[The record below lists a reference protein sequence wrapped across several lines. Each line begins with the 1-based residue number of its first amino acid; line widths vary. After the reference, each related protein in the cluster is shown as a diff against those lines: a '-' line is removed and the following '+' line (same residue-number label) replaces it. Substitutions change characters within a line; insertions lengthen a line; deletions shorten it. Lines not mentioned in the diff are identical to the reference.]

1 MKKIVIIFGVIF
13 LAVFSFAELINV
25 SAENVVGGEQQY
37 TLRDNVAI
45 KKGDL
50 IISTNYAVI
59 YLVNDDWRRLESENT
74 TIKSDT
80 FEVVSKTMSFDL
92 RDEKGTFKDD
102 VKTLINID
110 ESIMNIVSDLL
121 EIDNKSKIYNGS
133 SNERVLIIKDDYTI
147 RAKKFIYNENEKK
160 LTLEGDVSIINTE
173 KKIDMK
179 STNAVF
185 NTNTNEIEARTVQLT
200 LELAN

>member
-92 RDEKGTFKDD
+92 RDEKGTFKDE

>member
-1 MKKIVIIFGVIF
+1 MKKIVFIFGVIF
-13 LAVFSFAELINV
+13 LTVFSFAELINV

-59 YLVNDDWRRLESENT
+59 YLVNDDWRKLESENT

-147 RAKKFIYNENEKK
+147 RAKKFVYNENEKK

-185 NTNTNEIEARTVQLT
+185 NTNTNEIEAKTVQLT